1 MRGVEIYVE
10 GGGDNRDRKTAL
22 RQGMD
27 GLLAPLKDAAERKAL
42 RWKLV
47 CCGSR
52 NAALRAFRNAVA
64 SRRDAFFALLVDAEG
79 PVSES
84 PSQHLAARDGWDV
97 AFADEKSIHLMVQV
111 METWIVADVDSLAA
125 YYGQQ
130 FRRNALPSAR
140 NLEDVPKAEVERAL
154 RFATERTMNG
164 RYHKI
169 RHARHL
175 LRRIDLDAVRRRCKH
190 CDRLFTTVS
199 AQIEAA

>member
-1 MRGVEIYVE
+1 ME

-27 GLLAPLKDAAERKAL
+27 ALLAPLKDAAERKDL

-52 NAALRAFRNAVA
+52 NAALRAFRNAAA
-64 SRRDAFFALLVDAEG
+64 SGRDAFVALLVDAEG

-84 PSQHLAARDGWDV
+84 PSRHLASRDGWDV
-97 AFADEKSIHLMVQV
+97 AFADEASIHLMVQV

-140 NLEDVPKAEVERAL
+140 NLEDVPKAELERAL
-154 RFATERTMNG
+154 RFATERTTKG

-175 LRRIDLDAVRRRCKH
+175 LRRIDLDAVRQRCKH